1 MDRNPVP
8 PLTNSVDKVLGET
21 AKRVRNLERQEVD
34 TWLPQLLPLL
44 LPNLRAFWPFSS
56 ADDINNVLLDISG
69 QSRSL
74 TPNGGVTRGITA
86 GFIPY
91 GDFDAVDDY
100 YSRLDEPELDF
111 SSALTVGF
119 HGYVNAGGGT
129 YTFIGKYGAVGNRSW
144 RIYHDPTIGT
154 TGGIRFEVSGDGT
167 ALVSVASA
175 GITEAKW
182 HHVVGMYDGGNSLSL
197 LVDGILT
204 TNTTAIPAT
213 LFDSSAALEL
223 GRSNATDYLDGN
235 MTLVWL
241 ASSAYS
247 EALATA
253 IYNHV
258 AAALQVV

>member
-1 MDRNPVP
+1 MDRNPIP
-8 PLTNSVDKVLGET
+8 PLTSTVNKVLDET

-44 LPNLRAFWPFSS
+44 LPNLRAYWPFSS
-56 ADDINNVLLDISG
+56 ADENDNVLDVSG
-69 QSRSL
+69 QGRTL
-74 TPNGGVTRGITA
+74 TPNGGVVRSITA

-91 GDFDAVDDY
+91 ADFDAVNDY
-100 YSRLDEPELDF
+100 YARADEAGLDF
-111 SSALTVGF
+111 TTALTVGF

-129 YTFIGKYGAVGNRSW
+129 YTFIGKYGAAGNRSW

-154 TGGIRFEVSGDGT
+154 TGGIRFQVSGDGT

-182 HHVVGMYDGGNSLSL
+182 HHIVAMYDGGNSLSL

-204 TNTTAIPAT
+204 TNTTGVPAT
-213 LFDSSAALEL
+213 LFDSSAPLEL

-235 MTLVWL
+235 LAMVWL

-247 EALATA
+247 EALAKA

-258 AAALQVV
+258 AAALQVS